1 MEAPAAPRRS
11 VRAADDRRPN
21 LRALLRRRPPAAGR
35 MADAAGRVLGVDHAP
50 AHADEPSDARDRA
63 LVGPGLRRFARRARY
78 PHDLSMGPPADQK
91 PPRPG
96 RGLLFRAAI
105 GAFLIFVCSAA
116 TVASAGL
123 LEVDQLI
130 KIVKS
135 ESAPIPGIEGALD
148 NVPAGQPQTILI
160 LGSDRRFVD
169 IKEKNPVRSD
179 TMLLVRLDPDQ
190 EATAIMSIPR
200 DLKVN
205 IRMKNGNRVRD
216 KINAA
221 YALGGPKLSVQ
232 TVKDLLGIP
241 INHVVN
247 VNFGG
252 FRRAVNRLGC
262 VYTDVDRKYFNDNN
276 PPFGGGPDYAV
287 IDVKAGYQKLCGQD
301 ALDFVRYRHFDTDL
315 VRAARQQQFLSD
327 AKDQIGVGKVFSD
340 RKALLKIFGRYT
352 QTDIKT
358 TNAILRLLKLAVESA
373 RNPVQEVA
381 FPGDITGD
389 FVTVTPE
396 HLAEVKDRFMNAKG
410 TKGPRGTVAG
420 QNQQPKASKRS
431 KHRSKKSSA
440 LAPGLL
446 AAGQAGQ
453 DQAVQLATKLP
464 FGVYYPKAV
473 AAGSALVP
481 DSTRAYD
488 IFDRNRQRHRAYRMV
503 VKAPGLG
510 QYYGIE
516 GTAWAGP
523 PILDN
528 PSERRRIGGR
538 TFELF
543 FDGSRLRLVA
553 WRSGK
558 AVYWVSNT
566 LLHSLGNQQM
576 LGIARSAAKI
586 S

>member
-1 MEAPAAPRRS
+1 MYKRF
-11 VRAADDRRPN
+11 
-21 LRALLRRRPPAAGR
+21 
-35 MADAAGRVLGVDHAP
+35 VLG
-50 AHADEPSDARDRA
+50 A
-63 LVGPGLRRFARRARY
+63 LIVV
-78 PHDLSMGPPADQK
+78 LST
-91 PPRPG
+91 
-96 RGLLFRAAI
+96 
-105 GAFLIFVCSAA
+105 SAA
-116 TVASAGL
+116 VATAAL
-123 LEVDQLI
+123 LEV
-130 KIVKS
+130 KS
-135 ESAPIPGIEGALD
+135 EAGIFFHNSSGIHGIQGALD
-148 NVPAGQPQTILI
+148 GVDAGGPQTILI
-160 LGSDRRFVD
+160 LGSDRRFAD
-169 IKEKNPVRSD
+169 IKAKTPVRSD
-179 TMLLVRLDPDQ
+179 TIILLRLDPSKG
-190 EATAIMSIPR
+190 ATAVMSLPR
-200 DLKVN
+200 DLKVS
-205 IRMKNGNRVRD
+205 IPGHGTD

-221 YALGGPKLSVQ
+221 YAIGGPALSVK
-232 TVKDLLGIP
+232 TIRKLLGIP
-241 INHVVN
+241 INHVIN

-252 FRRAVNRLGC
+252 FRRAVDRLGC
-262 VYTDVDRKYFNDNN
+262 VYTDVDRRYFNDNH
-276 PPFGGGPDYAV
+276 PPYGGGGDYAT
-287 IDVKAGYQKLCGQD
+287 IDLKAGYQKLCGQD

-327 AKDQIGVGKVFSD
+327 AKDQIGVGRVFSD
-340 RKALLKIFGRYT
+340 RKALLRIFGRYT

-420 QNQQPKASKRS
+420 QNPQPKASKRS

-516 GTAWAGP
+516 GTDWAGP